1 MSECVRWKMQGKLNC
16 LRIDCYVCMFSY
28 LNFNT
33 VNVSPLDLFGTATE
47 KHGTSASG
55 NSISSVN
62 SMVTAMSQAT
72 IAIEVS
78 LRLGLNANGVSISSI
93 GMENLPT

>member
-1 MSECVRWKMQGKLNC
+1 MNECVLWKMQGKLNC
-16 LRIDCYVCMFSY
+16 LRIECEACMFSY
-28 LNFNT
+28 LNSDI
-33 VNVSPLDLFGTATE
+33 VNNSPLDLFGTATE

-62 SMVTAMSQAT
+62 SMVTAMSRAT

-78 LRLGLNANGVSISSI
+78 LRVGLNANGVSINSI